1 MCPSHLSHE
10 LQCENVHFVGSYFLE
25 HLGILKYDGH
35 GGDGR
40 GRLLCRHCLVT
51 ALACLGQTLLGFTWF
66 HDETTCDI
74 GDFAETL
81 EQILSMFLENRH
93 SVHFYSLQNKKK
105 LFNFFN
111 SQRMLKSW
119 HIIVNPCIDT
129 LFEHNLTKSV

>member
-66 HDETTCDI
+66 HDETTRDI

-93 SVHFYSLQNKKK
+93 SVHLYSLQNKKK
-105 LFNFFN
+105 HFSSFLIH
-111 SQRMLKSW
+111 RE
-119 HIIVNPCIDT
+119 C
-129 LFEHNLTKSV
+129 